1 MKQLVEVDPNSL
13 GKPDPEV
20 ACDDGVVDRA
30 VWLDP
35 SGRFIG
41 NWSSVEHCGLIDGGC

>member
-1 MKQLVEVDPNSL
+1 M

-20 ACDDGVVDRA
+20 ARYDGVVDSA

-41 NWSSVEHCGLIDGGC
+41 DCSSVEHCGLIDGGC